1 MNSAVAFVGV
11 SGISARLREA
21 RLATGMST
29 RAVAEYIGKKYPG
42 QAISHASIANYES
55 GKSDP
60 PTIAV
65 SILAL
70 VYERPITWFFE
81 TGTPLTG
88 IQYRQLSS
96 RVRIRERHQFEVQV
110 QHWLEAYVRLE
121 NRLRTPLTP
130 KHRIDIKP
138 GTTPEQLAQQ
148 VRRIYRLKDNQP
160 VDSVVEILEDFGIR
174 TMEMPT
180 KLRVDGLAAKLGS
193 NPIVV
198 LNPVSAKDRLRL
210 SAGHEWKHVISGD
223 CNSDAGLSRKRE
235 DEAFEFACHLLIP
248 RTELAEAFV
257 NRSAVRL
264 LQYKKKYGI
273 SMAAMI
279 YRAEKLGII
288 DARTTRKLWISF
300 SRKGWRKKEPGS
312 VAADRA
318 IRFERL
324 LDEALSEKRLTWE
337 EAVSVTGMAASELQ
351 ARIKRAMEIPE
362 EEEGGPVLKI
372 HSD

>member
-1 MNSAVAFVGV
+1 MNSTVKFVGV
-11 SGISARLREA
+11 SGTSARLLEA

-29 RAVAEYIGKKYPG
+29 RAVSEHIRKKYPG
-42 QAISHASIANYES
+42 QAISHSSIANYES

-60 PTIAV
+60 PTNAISV
-65 SILAL
+65 LAS
-70 VYERPITWFFE
+70 VYQRPITWFFE
-81 TGTPLTG
+81 KGTPLTG

-96 RVRIRERHQFEVQV
+96 RVGIRERHQFEVRV

-121 NRLRTPLTP
+121 NRLRKPLTP
-130 KHRIDIKP
+130 KHAIDIKP
-138 GTTPEQLAQQ
+138 GTTPEQLAKQ
-148 VRRIYRLKDNQP
+148 VREIYKLKDNQP
-160 VDSVVEILEDFGIR
+160 VDSVVEVLEDFGVR
-174 TMEMPT
+174 TMEMST
-180 KLRVDGLAAKLGS
+180 TLRVDGLAAKLGAY
-193 NPIVV
+193 PVVV

-210 SAGHEWKHVISGD
+210 SAGHEWKHIVGGD
-223 CNSDAGLSRKRE
+223 CNSDAGSSRKLE
-235 DEAFEFACHLLIP
+235 DDAFEFACHLLIP
-248 RTELAEAFV
+248 RSELAEAFV

-279 YRAEKLGII
+279 YRAEKLNII
-288 DARTTRKLWISF
+288 DARTTRQLWISF
-300 SRKGWRKKEPGS
+300 SRKGWRAKEPGY

-324 LDEALSEKRLTWE
+324 LDEALSQKRLTWE

-351 ARIKRAMEIPE
+351 ARIKLAMEIPE
-362 EEEGGPVLKI
+362 ESEGGPALKI